1 MQNISKVRKTMINR
15 NQWTNT
21 EEEKIIFFEEW
32 TPKNLSEIADMR
44 VNNQLT
50 PVHEFAIE
58 PGMKALLDKLATKKY
73 SYHDLNKFLHDYW
86 LTRAYTALQKY
97 SKYRHPLKPDADIN
111 LLSNKGIYLMHQIQ
125 EHKELPIEV
134 LRSAACKDDID
145 LDLFIDINF
154 DSKDFE
160 DQEYKFLSPISGC
173 PYYCPYC
180 AEGSGTKIY
189 SMPYPIYLKV
199 LKSYAAKDEKDAA
212 HIGPH
217 NNSEAPMYHDT
228 ILNAD
233 LGDVS
238 HTSSKWQ
245 SKISILTKGV
255 SLGGLMDLALSK
267 RYYSRNKPSISKV
280 NISLLEG
287 DDIQRNLNLAFNVQ
301 KIAKLYHSEHRL
313 SAKIFASPENFIKY
327 AHIIK
332 AIKGSE
338 GTLFWAGLEPIGRA
352 KDVKEAY
359 IKLTNDE
366 ITSIMEQAGFVP
378 GEIATNM
385 NADFDHSRYL
395 TADGHMQ
402 MDAFGRVYMK
412 TETEE
417 SLNNDILYDIYSITK
432 QKVR

>member
-1 MQNISKVRKTMINR
+1 MTNR
-15 NQWTNT
+15 SQWANT

-32 TPKNLSEIADMR
+32 APNNLSEIANMR
-44 VNNQLT
+44 INGQLT
-50 PVHEFAIE
+50 PVHELAIE
-58 PGMKALLDKLATKKY
+58 PGMKSLLNNLATNNY
-73 SYHDLNKFLHDYW
+73 SYHDLNKSLHDYW
-86 LTRAYTALQKY
+86 VARAYTVLQKY
-97 SKYRHPLKPDADIN
+97 STYHHPLRPEIPMN
-111 LLSNKGIYLMHQIQ
+111 LLSSKGIDLLHQLQ
-125 EHKELPIEV
+125 EHKELSANI
-134 LRSAACKDDID
+134 LRSIACKDDID

-154 DSKDFE
+154 NPQDFAT
-160 DQEYKFLSPISGC
+160 QEYKFLSPISGC
-173 PYYCPYC
+173 PYHCVYC
-180 AEGSGTKIY
+180 AEGSNTKIY

-199 LKSYAAKDEKDAA
+199 LKNYAAMDEKNAA

-217 NNSEAPMYHDT
+217 NNSEAPMYHDA

-238 HTSSKWQ
+238 RTSSKWQ
-245 SKISILTKGV
+245 SKISILTKGIN
-255 SLGGLMDLALSK
+255 LDGLMDLALSK

-280 NISLLEG
+280 NISLLKG
-287 DDIQRNLNLAFNVQ
+287 DDIERNLNLAFNVQ
-301 KIAKLYHSEHRL
+301 KIAKLYNSEHRL

-327 AHIIK
+327 ADTIK
-332 AIKGSE
+332 KIKGAD

-366 ITSIMEQAGFVP
+366 IASVMKQAGFAP
-378 GEIATNM
+378 GEVATNM
-385 NADFDHSRYL
+385 NIDFGHSRYL

-417 SLNNDILYDIYSITK
+417 SLNNDILYDIYNITK
-432 QKVR
+432 NKVR